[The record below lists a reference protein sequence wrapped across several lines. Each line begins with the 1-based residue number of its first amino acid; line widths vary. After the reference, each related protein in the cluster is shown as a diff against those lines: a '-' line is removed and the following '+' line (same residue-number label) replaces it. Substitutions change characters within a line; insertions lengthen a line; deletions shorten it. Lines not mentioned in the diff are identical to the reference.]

1 MTKFLSVIDGV
12 LKPYYNRILYIFLF
26 ITFSVVVYY
35 AYKKYYVSQR
45 SGFTD
50 VANANRNNKVV
61 TVYMFHVDWCPH
73 CKKALPEWEL
83 FKNKYDGKEMNGYT
97 IEAVDIDCTNET
109 SDVTTALNK
118 FKIEKLRVY
127 ASAMNM
133 LTITKYPYWDPE
145 VNSDS
150 FDSNIAKGNDF
161 YTPPQPKTILLGVN
175 INF

>member
-12 LKPYYNRILYIFLF
+12 LKPYYKKLLYIFLF

-35 AYKKYYVSQR
+35 AYKKYYVSQK

-97 IEAVDIDCTNET
+97 IETVDIDCTNET

-118 FKIEKLRVY
+118 FKIESYPTIKMEKDGNIIEFESKITESTLEKFVDT
-127 ASAMNM
+127 M
-133 LTITKYPYWDPE
+133 L
-145 VNSDS
+145 N
-150 FDSNIAKGNDF
+150 
-161 YTPPQPKTILLGVN
+161 
-175 INF
+175 